1 MASNDLNNILISND
15 LDIYFP
21 SLGSFSSSFG
31 DMIYIYIMYVYAA
44 TTVMSSSLPP
54 GKCSLPTG
62 LQ

>member
-31 DMIYIYIMYVYAA
+31 DMIYIYIYIMYVSTIIIYY
-44 TTVMSSSLPP
+44 
-54 GKCSLPTG
+54 
-62 LQ
+62 

>member
-31 DMIYIYIMYVYAA
+31 DMIYIYNVCIYYYYILLKSKLLSM
-44 TTVMSSSLPP
+44 P
-54 GKCSLPTG
+54 
-62 LQ
+62 